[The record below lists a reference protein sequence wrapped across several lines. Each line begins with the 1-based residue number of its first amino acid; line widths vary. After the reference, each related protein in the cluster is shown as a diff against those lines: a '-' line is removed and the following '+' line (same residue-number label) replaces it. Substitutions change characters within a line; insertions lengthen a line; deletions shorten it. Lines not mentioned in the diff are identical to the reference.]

1 MAGLFGDIMA
11 EIFAWEPDAWEL
23 SLRKIGF
30 FLGKFIYLMDAYED
44 VEKDIGNNSY
54 NPLKEAFCKKLQ
66 NSLATECRTLLT
78 MMMAECSREFEQL
91 PILLHADIL
100 RNILYSGVCAGIL
113 WLRPNDMKTR
123 IRRTIM
129 NDPYSVLGISRGA
142 TDDEIKK
149 AYRH

>member
-1 MAGLFGDIMA
+1 MKKKVRQILTLWQDFSGDIMA

-44 VEKDIGNNSY
+44 VEKDIENNSY
-54 NPLKEAFCKKLQ
+54 NPLKEAFLQ
-66 NSLATECRTLLT
+66 KTPEQFATECRTLLT

-100 RNILYSGVCAGIL
+100 RNILYSGVWC
-113 WLRPNDMKTR
+113 RYTTVTSKRYENQNKE
-123 IRRTIM
+123 
-129 NDPYSVLGISRGA
+129 NNH
-142 TDDEIKK
+142 E
-149 AYRH
+149 

>member
-54 NPLKEAFCKKLQ
+54 NPLKEAFLQ
-66 NSLATECRTLLT
+66 KTPEQFVTECRTLLT

-91 PILLHADIL
+91 PILEDVEIL
-100 RNILYSGVCAGIL
+100 RNILYAGVWSRYGQ
-113 WLRPNDMKTR
+113 
-123 IRRTIM
+123 IRC
-129 NDPYSVLGISRGA
+129 SRKETEKEA
-142 TDDEIKK
+142 
-149 AYRH
+149 

>member
-54 NPLKEAFCKKLQ
+54 NPLKEAFLQ
-66 NSLATECRTLLT
+66 KTPEQFATECRTLLT

-91 PILLHADIL
+91 PILLHADIFKKHL
-100 RNILYSGVCAGIL
+100 VFRGVVQVYYGYVQ
-113 WLRPNDMKTR
+113 
-123 IRRTIM
+123 TI
-129 NDPYSVLGISRGA
+129 
-142 TDDEIKK
+142 
-149 AYRH
+149 